1 MEAASTS
8 FSRLNS
14 RITEVILLTEEW
26 PGLINNIS
34 FVEKE
39 KSTVQGGLIVILV
52 ISGSLPSR
60 EQRLEAF

>member
-8 FSRLNS
+8 FSRLSS

-26 PGLINNIS
+26 PGLINAIS